1 MKPQQFVDFANM
13 AEEIGFAGVMA
24 GPDGSFFVPCRSPVA
39 RAMRKNGY
47 PIPENLAHIEGEGA
61 ALQEASSLVA
71 AGY

>member
-1 MKPQQFVDFANM
+1 
-13 AEEIGFAGVMA
+13 
-24 GPDGSFFVPCRSPVA
+24 
-39 RAMRKNGY
+39 MRKNGY